1 MIPVGGVIT
10 INPSEAI
17 QLIKAFNPKVVFP
30 MHYWVKGHYM
40 PLDPIEP
47 FLQLTNTE
55 GLKILQINKPEVNEE
70 TIEKGSV
77 VYFNIY

>member
-1 MIPVGGVIT
+1 
-10 INPSEAI
+10 
-17 QLIKAFNPKVVFP
+17 

-47 FLQLTNTE
+47 FLQLVNTE
-55 GLKILQINKPEVNEE
+55 GLKMLQINKPEVNEE

-77 VYFNIY
+77 MYFNIY